1 VSIKLNSWML
11 VIAGTT
17 QLVCRVVEMAQLV
30 IGERSVVRLFCTQA
44 KPVLVSAAD
53 LELMGLSGSSGR
65 LYVSKAQRAR
75 NILVRLETVTITELS
90 VALDSE
96 DRYEYRYVW

>member
-44 KPVLVSAAD
+44 RPVLVSAAD

>member
-1 VSIKLNSWML
+1 ML

-44 KPVLVSAAD
+44 RPVLVSAAD

-65 LYVSKAQRAR
+65 LYISKAQRAR
-75 NILVRLETVTITELS
+75 NILVRLETVAITELS